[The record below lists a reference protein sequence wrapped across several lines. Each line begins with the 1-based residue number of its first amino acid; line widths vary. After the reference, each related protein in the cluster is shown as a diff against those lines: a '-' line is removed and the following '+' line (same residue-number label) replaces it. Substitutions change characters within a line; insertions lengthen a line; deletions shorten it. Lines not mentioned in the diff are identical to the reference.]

1 MYTFTVIWRLSFPVR
16 FPTPLFIGMAF
27 SLLISITGLASGLSS
42 LIITEGQEQR
52 QPPYIVSS
60 LDEGSDYPYFGA
72 VSFIQELENLVKN
85 FEYVF
90 DLEANQIFPNNDIKQ
105 NIVSEYKSSRYDID
119 DLNHELLG
127 FKIMAS
133 EVEIH
138 VDPKRIDDTKTRI
151 EIPLLLAKDIKVSNG
166 PINLSYN
173 EVDLE
178 SVYGIYDK
186 ATDKISVHVPVSIA
200 AKYIQH

>member
-1 MYTFTVIWRLSFPVR
+1 
-16 FPTPLFIGMAF
+16 MAF
-27 SLLISITGLASGLSS
+27 SLLILITGVASGLSS

-119 DLNHELLG
+119 DLKPRAIR
-127 FKIMAS
+127 F
-133 EVEIH
+133 
-138 VDPKRIDDTKTRI
+138 
-151 EIPLLLAKDIKVSNG
+151 
-166 PINLSYN
+166 
-173 EVDLE
+173 
-178 SVYGIYDK
+178 
-186 ATDKISVHVPVSIA
+186 
-200 AKYIQH
+200 